1 MKSIF
6 TIAENQKSQESAR
19 LLLTHQQLKHL
30 SQRNSSK
37 SFTA

>member
-1 MKSIF
+1 MKSSF
-6 TIAENQKSQESAR
+6 TLAENQKSQESAW

-30 SQRNSSK
+30 SQRSK